1 MGRSEGVAEDGA
13 FSPRGSQSLCLVS
26 AESRWRD
33 SRAPE
38 TPWLSLCWAQLKF
51 QGGRGQGNES
61 CSA

>member
-1 MGRSEGVAEDGA
+1 MAEEGA